1 MKKMFKT
8 ATVLAA
14 LLAMTNFIACS
25 SGDDD
30 NNEPSSGTGTESSTT
45 GDDSGSSST
54 GGDSSTTTTATS
66 KTYNFVGLAF
76 SDFPANSLTQKSD
89 GTTVLAELG
98 SETQPYIAVNGA
110 GWSVADATVIVNN
123 TKKVSARFTDSK
135 TTALNIGN
143 SNMTSAT
150 ALDTTY
156 NGIKIT
162 APAAGTV
169 TVTYK
174 ITAATSD
181 TKTGA
186 ADTTFAV
193 FQNNTVVSSKTYD
206 TTYAT
211 YNALSSEQKTA
222 NYSNQTVSAA
232 VAAGEVYIGY
242 FRGSDA
248 TTGNADVM
256 SIAYEPAAAE

>member
-8 ATVLAA
+8 AAVLAA

-30 NNEPSSGTGTESSTT
+30 NNEPSSGTESSTT
-45 GDDSGSSST
+45 GGGSSGSGSGDSGS
-54 GGDSSTTTTATS
+54 TTTATS

-76 SDFPANSLTQKSD
+76 TDFPASSLTAKTD
-89 GTTVLAELG
+89 GTTVLTELG
-98 SETQPYIAVNGA
+98 DVTQPYIAVNKT
-110 GWSVADATVIVNN
+110 GWSVADATVIINN
-123 TKKVSARFTDSK
+123 SKKVSARFTDSK

-143 SNMTSAT
+143 SNMASAT
-150 ALDTTY
+150 ALDTSSY

-174 ITAATSD
+174 ITAATAEN
-181 TKTGA
+181 KTGA

-193 FQNNTVVSSKTYD
+193 FQNNAVVNSKTYD

-211 YNALSSEQKTA
+211 YSALDADAKTA
-222 NYSNQTVSAA
+222 NYSNQTVSAT
-232 VAAGEVYIGY
+232 VAAGDVYIGY
-242 FRGSDA
+242 FRGTGA
-248 TTGNADVM
+248 NTGNADVM
-256 SIAYEPAAAE
+256 SIVYEPATAE